1 MRLPN
6 SAHTTQPWHIHAV
19 VPDFTLKDV
28 WALPAHGGPEDFEV
42 LLERTLRA
50 DPATE
55 ASLAVRFLWRTR
67 DRLGTLLDLGEISS
81 PVDGAES
88 EGKLEIP
95 GTDEISLADRL
106 PDDLRGT
113 AADLRFDSLPFVP
126 LYRTNDEFAAEVSNR
141 TVHGVLH
148 LGWVERDR
156 GRYQGRLAVYV
167 KERGHLGKAY
177 MAAIAPF
184 RYWIVYP
191 ALMRQIEREWAGRA
205 AARS

>member
-6 SAHTTQPWHIHAV
+6 SAHTTQPWQIHAV

-28 WALPAHGGPEDFEV
+28 WALPAHGGPDDFEI
-42 LLERTLRA
+42 LLERTLGA
-50 DPATE
+50 DPGNE
-55 ASLAVRFLWRTR
+55 ASLPVRFLWRTR
-67 DRLGTLLDLGEISS
+67 DRLGKLLGLGDISS
-81 PVDGAES
+81 PVDGAVPES
-88 EGKLEIP
+88 GLAIP
-95 GTDEISLADRL
+95 GTDEVSLADRL
-106 PDDLRGT
+106 PDELRDT
-113 AADLRFDSLPFVP
+113 AAELRFDSLPFVS
-126 LYRTNDEFAAEVSNR
+126 LYRTHNEFAAEVSNR

-148 LGWVERDR
+148 LGWVEQER

-191 ALMRQIEREWAGRA
+191 ALMRQIEREWAGHA
-205 AARS
+205 PAGS